1 MGWLVDLSPWLQ
13 VPIVLALA
21 LPPAGLL
28 AWAGLA
34 LVDWVGGAV
43 GTENS
48 STRVN
53 HHG

>member
-21 LPPAGLL
+21 LPPAGLV

-34 LVDWVGGAV
+34 LVDWVGGA
-43 GTENS
+43 GAS
-48 STRVN
+48 AKVN